1 MTAARVLER
10 LLRLVAGVGSYADA
24 STAVT
29 GIVRD
34 IVDELGVEGAA
45 VWQRTHDGYDP
56 LACHGAPVPDE
67 LVLSAD
73 RAERTGG
80 GCRAWPLRAN
90 RGTVGIF
97 AVRGALS
104 GPVGDVVRMLATR
117 CAHILEDG
125 RRAGAQRAVLE
136 GLGHELR
143 APLQSLLGYVDL
155 LQGGTFG
162 PLAPDQAGALASIA
176 GNAERIL
183 SVTRDVLQVARIDSG
198 HETVIVGEVDLDDLI
213 RKELDAV
220 RPLAAEAGLGLACE
234 CPSDLRTRS
243 DGRKIARILTNLLT
257 NAVKYTSTGNVTVRA
272 GKSPTGVFVE
282 VADTGPGIPPERQ
295 ADVFEEYV
303 RLDAAQE
310 GTGLGL
316 AIARRLADLVGGRLT
331 LHSTVGAGTTVRLDL
346 PPRDEP

>member
-1 MTAARVLER
+1 MDPAQVLER
-10 LLRLVAGVGSYADA
+10 LVRLLGRAGSYADA
-24 STAVT
+24 STAVS

-34 IVDELGVEGAA
+34 LVNEFGLEGAA
-45 VWQRTHDGYDP
+45 VWQRTHDGYE
-56 LACHGAPVPDE
+56 LLSSHGATVPDD

-73 RAERTGG
+73 GTEQARA
-80 GCRAWPLRAN
+80 GCRAWPLQAG

-97 AVRGALS
+97 AVRGGMT
-104 GPVGDVVRMLATR
+104 GPAGDVVRMLAGR

-155 LQGGTFG
+155 LRNETFG
-162 PLAPDQAGALASIA
+162 PLAADQASALASVA

-198 HETVIVGEVDLDDLI
+198 HETVIVGEVDLADLV
-213 RKELDAV
+213 RREVDAV
-220 RPLAAEAGLGLACE
+220 RPLAAEAGLSLSCE
-234 CPSDLRTRS
+234 CPPGLRTRS
-243 DGRKIARILTNLLT
+243 DGRKIGRILTNLVT
-257 NAVKYTSTGNVTVRA
+257 NAVKYTPAGGVTVRA
-272 GKSPTGVFVE
+272 GQGPGGVFLE
-282 VADTGPGIPPERQ
+282 VRDTGTGIPPERQ

-303 RLDAAQE
+303 RLDSSRE

-316 AIARRLADLVGGRLT
+316 AIARRLADLVGGQLT
-331 LHSTVGAGTTVRLDL
+331 LSSEVGAGTTVRLDL
-346 PPRDEP
+346 PGHP